1 MRPLEETQ
9 KAFFAAL
16 QMPLRGTSRASTEL
30 PPNEGG
36 HSEEFL
42 TRAEELMAAGDNL
55 SSAERLE
62 LYHRQYWFRVL
73 ESLAD
78 DFPVLRRMA
87 GEEKFWELLEAYL
100 LAHPSSS
107 FTLRHLGRFMPG
119 FVVEWQGLDDV
130 KRRWFSAVAGL
141 EYAAM
146 EAFEAAEREPL
157 PPERLADT
165 ELELQP
171 HVRLL
176 ALPVPAHLCHGWDE
190 FEPVEEEATRVA
202 VWRGESGGAHMVRLD
217 EVEYVLLLRLR
228 EGGRLIDLFA
238 EPVEPEPAPEDVQEW
253 FSAWQSRGWITA
265 RGSEVIELKVGD
277 HEDWSGLTE
286 MASQA
291 MAMED

>member
-1 MRPLEETQ
+1 MQPLEETQ
-9 KAFFAAL
+9 RKFFAAL
-16 QMPLRGTSRASTEL
+16 QMPLRGTSRRSTHL
-30 PPNEGG
+30 PPNDEG

-55 SSAERLE
+55 SAAERLE

-73 ESLAD
+73 DSLAD

-100 LAHPSSS
+100 QAHPSSS
-107 FTLRHLGRFMPG
+107 YTLRHLGRFVAG
-119 FVVEWQGLDDV
+119 FTAGWEGLDEV
-130 KRRWFSAVAGL
+130 RRRWFSAVAAL

-157 PPERLADT
+157 PPERLVDT

-176 ALPVPAHLCHGWDE
+176 AMPVPADLCHGWNEFQAGEDE
-190 FEPVEEEATRVA
+190 ARTHIA
-202 VWRGESGGAHMVRLD
+202 VWRGEGGAHMARLD
-217 EVEYVLLLRLR
+217 AVEYELLLRLR
-228 EGGRLIDLFA
+228 EGGLLEDLFA
-238 EPVEPEPAPEDVQEW
+238 EPVEPEPTPEEVQGW

-265 RGSEVIELKVGD
+265 RGSDVIELKVGD
-277 HEDWSGLTE
+277 NEDWSGVDE

-291 MAMED
+291 MAMEE